1 MANLLKD
8 LDPAQK
14 EAVLQTDGP
23 VLILAGAG
31 SGKTR
36 VLTYKVAY
44 LISRS
49 IDPSNILAV
58 TFTNKAANE
67 MKERVIRLLGRQLI
81 GMNTRSPFVGT
92 FHSFCA
98 RLLRLDGKFIGIP
111 TGYLIYDDDDSLSLV
126 KRVMTDLEISIKSFR
141 PSSILGAISSTK
153 SELLGPREYGDFA
166 RGHFAETVARVYRQY
181 QKELHA
187 INACD
192 FDDLLMRTVELFKK
206 EPRVLDK
213 WASRFKYVL
222 VDEYQDVNTAQ
233 YILTKMLSSVHGNL
247 TVVGDASQAIYS
259 FRGADFRNILNF
271 ERDFPS
277 AKVFNLEQNYRST
290 QIILSAANEV
300 ISKNSS
306 HPVLKLW
313 TKNRGGEKISIYN
326 ATSEVDETNFV
337 VETIVSSKK
346 PLSTFAILYRTNAQS
361 RTVEEAFLHANI
373 PYKLYGG
380 VSFYARKEI
389 KDVMAYLRLIANP
402 KDRVSKNRVE
412 KLGKR
417 RFDKFLEMREKLV
430 PPVIS
435 AKAGIQKNKILDQVA
450 NDMERKLPKPIT
462 LIDKVLEATDYLLTI
477 DDGTEQGL
485 MRVENVKELKSV
497 AADFENLDTF
507 LESVTLME
515 GKVAPEKSYE
525 TGKPNSVTLMTLH
538 AAKGLE
544 FSNVFIIGM
553 EEGLFPHSRSMLD
566 AAQLEEE
573 RRLAYVG
580 MTRAKKKLY
589 LTYATNRL
597 YFGTQS
603 SNLVSR
609 FVVDIPEELITVV

>member
-1 MANLLKD
+1 M
-8 LDPAQK
+8 
-14 EAVLQTDGP
+14 
-23 VLILAGAG
+23 
-31 SGKTR
+31 
-36 VLTYKVAY
+36 
-44 LISRS
+44 
-49 IDPSNILAV
+49 
-58 TFTNKAANE
+58 
-67 MKERVIRLLGRQLI
+67 
-81 GMNTRSPFVGT
+81 
-92 FHSFCA
+92 
-98 RLLRLDGKFIGIP
+98 
-111 TGYLIYDDDDSLSLV
+111 
-126 KRVMTDLEISIKSFR
+126 
-141 PSSILGAISSTK
+141 
-153 SELLGPREYGDFA
+153 
-166 RGHFAETVARVYRQY
+166 
-181 QKELHA
+181 
-187 INACD
+187 
-192 FDDLLMRTVELFKK
+192 
-206 EPRVLDK
+206 
-213 WASRFKYVL
+213 
-222 VDEYQDVNTAQ
+222 
-233 YILTKMLSSVHGNL
+233 
-247 TVVGDASQAIYS
+247 
-259 FRGADFRNILNF
+259 
-271 ERDFPS
+271 
-277 AKVFNLEQNYRST
+277 
-290 QIILSAANEV
+290 
-300 ISKNSS
+300 
-306 HPVLKLW
+306 
-313 TKNRGGEKISIYN
+313 
-326 ATSEVDETNFV
+326 
-337 VETIVSSKK
+337 
-346 PLSTFAILYRTNAQS
+346 
-361 RTVEEAFLHANI
+361 HANI

-609 FVVDIPEELITVV
+609 FVVDIPQELIKTV